1 MKEATKIWILLART
15 NSKRYSFKI
24 LVFSG
29 LTSSG
34 FWQMPGLALS
44 FLLTSMRSLDKSGR
58 RLNFT
63 LSNKSA
69 LRPLLTYDQTDEKSW
84 MLSIGN
90 NCLVAQFWTLLV
102 GNAAGG
108 QTMKTC
114 LKTKTEWRCGGGKS
128 KNAKATIETAVNKTT
143 VALSI
148 NFITHQTQTQTQP
161 TKCFMLLQRIVFLLV

>member
-1 MKEATKIWILLART
+1 MKEATKIWILGQ
-15 NSKRYSFKI
+15 NKFQKIFFKI

-29 LTSSG
+29 LRSSG

-102 GNAAGG
+102 GNAGGG

-114 LKTKTEWRCGGGKS
+114 FKDKDWMKMWWRHKQEFKSNNWDGAWLKIKQPS
-128 KNAKATIETAVNKTT
+128 
-143 VALSI
+143 LLFQSI
-148 NFITHQTQTQTQP
+148 
-161 TKCFMLLQRIVFLLV
+161 L